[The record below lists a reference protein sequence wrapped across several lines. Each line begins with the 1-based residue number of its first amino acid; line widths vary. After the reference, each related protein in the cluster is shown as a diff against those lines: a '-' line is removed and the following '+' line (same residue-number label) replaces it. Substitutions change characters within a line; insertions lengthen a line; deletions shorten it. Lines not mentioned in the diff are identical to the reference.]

1 MSEPDNPLPSAPP
14 APQPL
19 SEVLIEILRSDPP
32 SGGMTLNT
40 IFLWTGGR
48 GIFLIVVVLCLP
60 FLSGLAPPGLSTPFG
75 TVVLWLGV
83 RGALGKSQSLPF
95 HIGERALP
103 TGFHKVLRGSI
114 KVLHFLE
121 KWLVRPRRT
130 TWMNW
135 SSARFLNG
143 FLLASMALLL
153 ALPLPFPL
161 TNMLPAYAIV
171 LLALSMM
178 EGDGFLIWIGYV
190 VSAGTLVFFI
200 ALADLIA
207 NFLFKY
213 FSQAVNWIQ
222 SWL

>member
-1 MSEPDNPLPSAPP
+1 MSEPDNPPASVPP

-19 SEVLIEILRSDPP
+19 SEVLLEILRSDPP
-32 SGGMTLNT
+32 PGGMTLNT
-40 IFLWTGGR
+40 IFHWTEGR
-48 GIFLIVVVLCLP
+48 GIFLFVVVLCLP

-83 RGALGKSQSLPF
+83 REALGKSQFLPF
-95 HIGERALP
+95 RLGERVLP
-103 TGFHKVLRGSI
+103 TGFQKVLRASI

-130 TWMNW
+130 IWMNW

-143 FLLASMALLL
+143 CLLASMALLL

-171 LLALSMM
+171 LLAMSMM
-178 EGDGFLIWIGYV
+178 EGDGFLIWVGYV
-190 VSAGTLVFFI
+190 VSAGALVFFI